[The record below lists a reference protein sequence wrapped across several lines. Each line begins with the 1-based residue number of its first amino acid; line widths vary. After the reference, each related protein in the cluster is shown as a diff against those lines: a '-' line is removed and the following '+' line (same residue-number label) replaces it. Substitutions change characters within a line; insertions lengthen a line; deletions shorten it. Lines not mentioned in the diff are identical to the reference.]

1 MYWKL
6 VNIDSLDEMLH
17 LGQTMTPAGLCHVFP
32 PSFGIDKKDTVHPR
46 MVLEDFCGIDKYI
59 ISLSLEKL
67 LGCLGAEPFN
77 IVWQEDF

>member
-32 PSFGIDKKDTVHPR
+32 PSFGIDKKDTVHP
-46 MVLEDFCGIDKYI
+46 
-59 ISLSLEKL
+59 LSLEKL

>member
-32 PSFGIDKKDTVHPR
+32 PMDTVHPR
-46 MVLEDFCGIDKYI
+46 MVLENFCGIDKYI
-59 ISLSLEKL
+59 LSLSLEKL